1 MKRDT
6 VFLFAVLT
14 LLVWG
19 LFAPDRGLFHD
30 DAAQLSWAQAAAA
43 HPLRGLF
50 EPLGGPTRRL
60 LGVPWLLAWAS
71 GTPALVLQALY
82 GACWFATGWILFAL
96 VRALFPARRGVAVVA
111 GALALT
117 ATSDFLTNA
126 PEATGYSI
134 SAFAFLAA
142 LLAATRWLAGGPPR
156 TLVFAAVLV
165 NVGVFT
171 TDGLAPAVA
180 LTPLFFL
187 AVRGRLDRRVAVA
200 AAAWGLSLVPWA
212 VTFLRFLNDPTSY
225 AAVALRPLGAAE
237 RARSTLAIVAH
248 NFSPW
253 RWVWS
258 RPTWFDSPPS
268 LVPPWLYAGAALAG
282 TLLFVRAAF
291 RADAASGD
299 TWSADE
305 RGRAVRV
312 GAVALLFLVTTNG
325 AFAGVQ
331 FSDVFYRTHLI
342 SRVFASLALALAT
355 EELARRV
362 PRAPRLTLLLPAV
375 FVGLGV
381 AGGVERQD
389 FYLSTWHRNRNEL
402 SSILEEAPGL
412 APGTSLVL
420 MMVESSPALQATRAS
435 YLAQS
440 WAGLLYDD
448 VGLIWRTFLFLPE
461 YGSACRTEDAGM
473 RCWRSNAERD
483 AVARGVSPGLL
494 LPWERLV
501 VLVYDPAAWRY
512 RLVPATPDS
521 RPLYDPAARIVDARP
536 APRTRELLAGDRLLA
551 RLLPERPLDRR

>member
-1 MKRDT
+1 
-6 VFLFAVLT
+6 
-14 LLVWG
+14 
-19 LFAPDRGLFHD
+19 
-30 DAAQLSWAQAAAA
+30 
-43 HPLRGLF
+43 
-50 EPLGGPTRRL
+50 
-60 LGVPWLLAWAS
+60 
-71 GTPALVLQALY
+71 
-82 GACWFATGWILFAL
+82 

-156 TLVFAAVLV
+156 TLVFAAVLI
-165 NVGVFT
+165 NAGVST
-171 TDGLAPAVA
+171 SDGLAPAVV

-200 AAAWGLSLVPWA
+200 AAAWGLALVPWA
-212 VTFLRFLNDPTSY
+212 VTFLRFLTDPTSY
-225 AAVALRPLGAAE
+225 AAVALLPLGAAE
-237 RARSTLAIVAH
+237 RARNALAIVVH

-253 RWVWS
+253 RWVWG
-258 RPTWFDSPPS
+258 RPVWYDSPPS
-268 LVPPWLYAGAALAG
+268 LIPPWLYAGAALAG
-282 TLLFVRAAF
+282 TFLFVLTAF

-299 TWSADE
+299 TEPADE

-312 GAVALLFLVTTNG
+312 GAVALLFLVATNG
-325 AFAGVQ
+325 AFAGVHT
-331 FSDVFYRTHLI
+331 SHVFYRTHMI

-362 PRAPRLTLLLPAV
+362 PRAPRLALLLPAV
-375 FVGLGV
+375 FVGLGI

-389 FYLSTWHRNRNEL
+389 FYLSSWHRNRNEL

-412 APGTSLVL
+412 APDTSLVL

-440 WAGLLYDD
+440 WAGLLYGDL
-448 VGLIWRTFLFLPE
+448 GIAWRTFLFLPE
-461 YGSACRTEDAGM
+461 GDSACRTEDAGM

-483 AVARGVSPGLL
+483 AVARGVSPGLF
-494 LPWERLV
+494 LPWEHLV

-512 RLVPATPDS
+512 RLVPATPES